1 MEPLRAVFLVVIVFS
16 CGLTAETTKKV
27 VDLQSRDYSALY
39 NFGDS
44 NSDTGGMA
52 AAFFPMIAPC
62 GETYIHRLAGRGFDG
77 RLIIDVIAEHLALP
91 LLSPYLDSVG
101 TSFRH
106 GANFATGGATIRRQ
120 NESWFQT
127 GVSPFP
133 LDIQVEH
140 YPQFKAR
147 TAYFYNQVATIK
159 VQNPEPGYLDDHGC
173 KTSQNHM
180 AVKFNKKLKHSIIQL
195 RAELSEATITYVDM
209 YRAKYDLI
217 RNAKEQGTLLS
228 NQCQF
233 EIKIY
238 TLIQEPLNVLITPL
252 NFPFTGFENPFK
264 ICCGLHGIDFDVWC
278 SKKATINGSE
288 VYAGSCAKPSAII
301 SWDGV
306 HYSQAANNWI
316 ASRIVNG
323 SLSDPPMPIT
333 QACRKKI

>member
-147 TAYFYNQVATIK
+147 TAYFYNQAISGRTCIQKKQEYSGYTIQVPLVAFSGHYQSPK
-159 VQNPEPGYLDDHGC
+159 
-173 KTSQNHM
+173 S
-180 AVKFNKKLKHSIIQL
+180 
-195 RAELSEATITYVDM
+195 RA
-209 YRAKYDLI
+209 R
-217 RNAKEQGTLLS
+217 
-228 NQCQF
+228 
-233 EIKIY
+233 
-238 TLIQEPLNVLITPL
+238 
-252 NFPFTGFENPFK
+252 
-264 ICCGLHGIDFDVWC
+264 
-278 SKKATINGSE
+278 
-288 VYAGSCAKPSAII
+288 I
-301 SWDGV
+301 S
-306 HYSQAANNWI
+306 
-316 ASRIVNG
+316 
-323 SLSDPPMPIT
+323 
-333 QACRKKI
+333 